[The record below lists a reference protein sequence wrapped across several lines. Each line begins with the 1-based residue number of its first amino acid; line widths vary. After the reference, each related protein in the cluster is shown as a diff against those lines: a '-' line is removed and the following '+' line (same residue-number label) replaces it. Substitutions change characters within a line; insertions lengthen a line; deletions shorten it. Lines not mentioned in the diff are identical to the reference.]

1 MANCEGGQIMT
12 KYKHVEEKIDEAL
25 KLSKETG
32 KDHGFSICQSGEE
45 IIATKVDRDFTSS
58 ENKCPGA
65 QSIGSFHFQPVSK
78 DVPPS
83 PKDIIIQPDVPKI

>member
-1 MANCEGGQIMT
+1 MVNCKGGEMMT

-32 KDHGFSICQSGEE
+32 KEHGFSICQSGEE
-45 IIATKVDRDFTSS
+45 ITATKVDRDFAGS
-58 ENKCPGA
+58 ENKCRGTKL
-65 QSIGSFHFQPVSK
+65 GSFNFQPVSK

-83 PKDIIIQPDVPKI
+83 PKDISDIQPDIPKV